1 LRESDVL
8 LRAKKVSKKNKST
21 NQQLKFTTMKKS
33 ILFSCAIALAAIVF
47 CSCNTAGQFAKFT
60 SSDRLYQ
67 VQTGNSYETVVS
79 TLGCEPYN
87 LLSKQA
93 DGYDIYVY
101 KYKIVERKLSAKL
114 INERGSESAGTEV
127 YKGKEETAFLV
138 FKNNKLESIVTGEG
152 RKDAPKLVMMNNTL
166 FEISKNT
173 KGEYIIVPT
182 TTEAPKE
189 EGGLLNM
196 GKKK

>member
-1 LRESDVL
+1 
-8 LRAKKVSKKNKST
+8 
-21 NQQLKFTTMKKS
+21 MKKTM
-33 ILFSCAIALAAIVF
+33 LFLAAAVVAIMF
-47 CSCNTAGQFAKFT
+47 SSCNTEQQFAKFT

-67 VQTGNSYETVVS
+67 VQPGNSYETVVS

-101 KYKIVERKLSAKL
+101 KYKIVERKFSAKM

-127 YKGKEETAFLV
+127 YRGKEETAFV
-138 FKNNKLESIVTGEG
+138 IFKNNRLESIVTGEG
-152 RKDAPKLVMMNNTL
+152 RKDAPQVVMLNNTL
-166 FEISKNT
+166 FEISKNS

-182 TTEAPKE
+182 TTQAPKE

>member
-1 LRESDVL
+1 
-8 LRAKKVSKKNKST
+8 
-21 NQQLKFTTMKKS
+21 MKRN
-33 ILFSCAIALAAIVF
+33 IFFACVFALVAFIFS
-47 CSCNTAGQFAKFT
+47 SCNTQGQFAKFT

-67 VQTGNSYETVVS
+67 VQPGNSYETVVS

-87 LLSKQA
+87 LFSKQA

-101 KYKIVERKLSAKL
+101 KYKIVERKFDARL

-138 FKNNKLESIVTGEG
+138 FKGNKLESIVTGEG

-166 FEISKNT
+166 FEISKNA

-182 TTEAPKE
+182 STEAPKDDTP
-189 EGGLLNM
+189 M
-196 GKKK
+196 IFKKK

>member
-1 LRESDVL
+1 M
-8 LRAKKVSKKNKST
+8 KKN
-21 NQQLKFTTMKKS
+21 
-33 ILFSCAIALAAIVF
+33 ILRSCVIALATIILS
-47 CSCNTAGQFAKFT
+47 SCNTESQFAKFT

-67 VQTGNSYETVVS
+67 VKPGNSYETVVS

-101 KYKIVERKLSAKL
+101 KYKIVERKFSGKL
-114 INERGSESAGTEV
+114 INESGSESAGTEI
-127 YKGKEETAFLV
+127 YRGKEETAFV
-138 FKNNKLESIVTGEG
+138 IFKDNKLESIVTGEG
-152 RKDAPKLVMMNNTL
+152 RKDAPQVVMLHNTL
-166 FEISKNT
+166 FEITKNS

-182 TTEAPKE
+182 TTQASKE

>member
-1 LRESDVL
+1 
-8 LRAKKVSKKNKST
+8 
-21 NQQLKFTTMKKS
+21 MKKTM
-33 ILFSCAIALAAIVF
+33 LFLAAAVAAIMF
-47 CSCNTAGQFAKFT
+47 SSCNTEQQFAKFT

-67 VQTGNSYETVVS
+67 VQPGNSYETVVS

-101 KYKIVERKLSAKL
+101 KYKIVERKFSAKM

-127 YKGKEETAFLV
+127 YRGKEETAFV
-138 FKNNKLESIVTGEG
+138 IFKNNRLESIVTGEG
-152 RKDAPKLVMMNNTL
+152 RKNAPQVVMLNNTL
-166 FEISKNT
+166 FEISKNS

-182 TTEAPKE
+182 TTQAPKE